1 MSVTQAANK
10 KTASLA
16 PDISPDELRECAH
29 LLALSVVQHRAKFG
43 AIPLANSVPAHKT
56 SRTFGENGLYDEAS
70 AAFDE
75 ALQLVRRQ
83 TPPAKP
89 AAAGVAVVTS
99 AASDHRR
106 ELRVSVTTPVQISD
120 LAGTQM
126 HRATLRNISW
136 SGASVT
142 AAENF
147 ASEGTRLCL
156 HLPVG
161 RTEQIAIIATVLRA
175 QALGDGREYGLRFD
189 SLSFEDQERLQKVL
203 EILIATPLDGARRSE
218 ARIVQRLEIEYGDAG
233 ELRATLEDISTSGLM
248 LIVPD
253 PLEINQSLLIELSSV
268 DTPLSLKLRAR
279 VMHQALVPG
288 ADFELYRVGLQFE
301 HSTPELTARI
311 RLVLREL
318 ASLRPAAARPPEA
331 AEAAA

>member
-1 MSVTQAANK
+1 MSATHAASK
-10 KTASLA
+10 KTAGSA
-16 PDISPDELRECAH
+16 SDISPDELRECAH

-43 AIPLANSVPAHKT
+43 AIPLANSVPARKT
-56 SRTFGENGLYDEAS
+56 LHTVGEVGLHEEAS

-89 AAAGVAVVTS
+89 EAARVAAVT
-99 AASDHRR
+99 AASEHRR

-120 LAGTQM
+120 LAGTHT

-147 ASEGTRLCL
+147 ASEGARLCL

-203 EILIATPLDGARRSE
+203 EILIATPQDDARRSE

-318 ASLRPAAARPPEA
+318 ASLRPAAARLPDADEVA
-331 AEAAA
+331 A

>member
-1 MSVTQAANK
+1 MSATQAASK
-10 KTASLA
+10 KTADSA
-16 PDISPDELRECAH
+16 SDISPDELRECAH

-43 AIPLANSVPAHKT
+43 AIPLANSIPAHKT
-56 SRTFGENGLYDEAS
+56 LHTVGGHGLHDEAS

-83 TPPAKP
+83 TPRAKP
-89 AAAGVAVVTS
+89 EATRVAAIT
-99 AASDHRR
+99 ASSEHRR

-120 LAGTQM
+120 LAGTQT

-203 EILIATPLDGARRSE
+203 EILIATPQDDARRSE

-318 ASLRPAAARPPEA
+318 ASLRPAAARVPEA
-331 AEAAA
+331 DEVAA

>member
-1 MSVTQAANK
+1 MSATQGVSK
-10 KTASLA
+10 QTASVA
-16 PDISPDELRECAH
+16 SDISPDELRECAH

-43 AIPLANSVPAHKT
+43 AIPLANSVPAHNT
-56 SRTFGENGLYDEAS
+56 LRTVDEHGLHDEAS

-83 TPPAKP
+83 TPLTKP
-89 AAAGVAVVTS
+89 EAARVAAVT
-99 AASDHRR
+99 AALSEHRR
-106 ELRVSVTTPVQISD
+106 ELRVSVTTPVQISN
-120 LAGTQM
+120 LVGTQT

-142 AAENF
+142 AAEDF
-147 ASEGTRLCL
+147 ASEGARVCL

-189 SLSFEDQERLQKVL
+189 SLSFEAQERLQKVL
-203 EILIATPLDGARRSE
+203 EILIATPQDDVRRSE

-233 ELRATLEDISTSGLM
+233 ELRASLEDISTSGLM

-288 ADFELYRVGLQFE
+288 ADCEWYRVGLQFE
-301 HSTPELTARI
+301 HSTLELTARI

-318 ASLRPAAARPPEA
+318 AILRPAAAGSPEA
-331 AEAAA
+331 KEVAA